1 MTQWAWFGNTGDIE
15 IDSSLNWKNRWAWNI
30 WETCEIILILF
41 EKYLKDICLNLKS
54 RWGAIKSG
62 RPTTWL
68 ADSNRAV
75 NRVKHSM
82 VSFRRRGSFQEI
94 ICQACAIPFHYQ
106 HCGLIVQ
113 FNVQLNVLSTHKFF
127 SNIFWIYSFK
137 IYLFF
142 PWIYSSENVFP

>member
-1 MTQWAWFGNTGDIE
+1 MRNM
-15 IDSSLNWKNRWAWNI
+15 WNY
-30 WETCEIILILF
+30 TDNF
-41 EKYLKDICLNLKS
+41 LKDICLNLKS

-142 PWIYSSENVFP
+142 PWIYSSENVFHYNVEGWQWTFDIQTLKHNFLEHIQNLRWN